1 MNGGK
6 LTDGYLPVLLNDGSK
21 RRHDVAGLPRLFGV
35 RMALIRGNFSL
46 FKSFDDPFYLAYGQ
60 DLVTL
65 HFIHQH
71 FYYFV
76 VFSTL
81 ARAATK
87 SKFHVSVIVRTRW
100 GSGE

>member
-6 LTDGYLPVLLNDGSK
+6 LTDGYPPILLNDGSK

-35 RMALIRGNFSL
+35 RTALIRGHFSL
-46 FKSFDDPFYLAYGQ
+46 VQSIDDPVYLAYGQ

-65 HFIHQH
+65 HFIHQQ

-87 SKFHVSVIVRTRW
+87 FRVSVIVGTRW
-100 GSGE
+100 GGGE